1 LATLRTGTVVI
12 FLGGRNGGQLPARL
26 RLALAGASAS
36 RPPNLAALALPPVAS
51 WLAAWRMRVFAHALI
66 ANAGEEQ
73 DLCAAITGR
82 HWAAAVR
89 WPETDDVIQCDVI
102 QCGPL
107 RESVDRCDSI
117 SMSKS
122 KG

>member
-1 LATLRTGTVVI
+1 MLATLRAGTAVI
-12 FLGGRNGGQLPARL
+12 FLCGRNGTNCARP

-36 RPPNLAALALPPVAS
+36 RPANLAALTLAPVAS

-73 DLCAAITGR
+73 DLCAAITGHYR
-82 HWAAAVR
+82 AAAVR
-89 WPETDDVIQCDVI
+89 GPETDDVI

-117 SMSKS
+117 SMSK
-122 KG
+122 GEG

>member
-1 LATLRTGTVVI
+1 LRAE
-12 FLGGRNGGQLPARL
+12 RNQLRAWL

-36 RPPNLAALALPPVAS
+36 CPANLAALALAPVAS
-51 WLAAWRMRVFAHALI
+51 RLPAWRMRVFAHALI

-82 HWAAAVR
+82 HRAAAVR
-89 WPETDDVIQCDVI
+89 WPEKDDVIQCDDI
-102 QCGPL
+102 QCSPL

-122 KG
+122 EG